1 MPSSA
6 LYDRIG
12 QSYTATRCGIA
23 LELVR
28 FGEERLRARG
38 ARRISALVAQ
48 VDEVATSLW
57 RTSGYLLDENVGRF
71 VRKL

>member
-6 LYDRIG
+6 LYDRI
-12 QSYTATRCGIA
+12 
-23 LELVR
+23 
-28 FGEERLRARG
+28 
-38 ARRISALVAQ
+38 VAQ

-57 RTSGYLLDENVGRF
+57 RASGYLLDENVGRF